1 VEDRE
6 GGESGL
12 KYDIMKGELNY
23 TFYKFTSWTKC
34 PLRGS
39 MHGQN
44 QMCPSTSVRQGAL
57 PCSSGRA
64 STLGEGVPPSVA
76 SHRVPAILR

>member
-1 VEDRE
+1 VEERE

-44 QMCPSTSVRQGAL
+44 QTCHSTSVRQGAL

-64 STLGEGVPPSVA
+64 SRLGEGVLPSGG
-76 SHRVPAILR
+76 